1 MKPFARNFLTIIIL
15 LLASS
20 GLPLNAQ
27 KHFSFFALGDMP
39 YHNPADLSKFQ
50 KLINAINSEAS
61 AFTIH
66 VGDIKNGQTPCS
78 DDYYKTIQN
87 LFNQFKGP
95 LIYTPGD
102 NEWTDC
108 HTPEGGGYDP
118 KERLASLRKLYFRD
132 GESLGI
138 KPMKI
143 LSQNKTAGFEKYI
156 ENSIWRKENI
166 TFATLHVVGSN
177 NNFKTNG
184 SANDEY
190 TERNSA
196 NMHWLTEIFK
206 SASTNNNAAIVLI
219 MHGSLVYKNSETNG
233 YNTIVEKLRTE
244 VKAFKKP
251 VLLIYGD
258 LHRFV
263 ISKPLMD
270 LDNNLIDNFTALMVY
285 GDHDM
290 HAIKIHVDPKSK
302 SVFSFSE
309 YRMTY

>member
-1 MKPFARNFLTIIIL
+1 MTSF
-15 LLASS
+15 

-39 YHNPADLSKFQ
+39 YHNPEDLSKFQ
-50 KLINAINSEAS
+50 KLITALNSEAS

-66 VGDIKNGQTPCS
+66 VGDIKNGQTPCT

-108 HTPEGGGYDP
+108 HTPEGGGFDP
-118 KERLASLRKLYFRD
+118 KERLATLRQLYFRD
-132 GESLGI
+132 GESLGL

-177 NNFKTNG
+177 NNFKTDG
-184 SANDEY
+184 SPNDEY
-190 TERNSA
+190 TERNAA

-206 SASTNNNAAIVLI
+206 SAATNNNAAIVLI

-233 YNTIVEKLRTE
+233 YNSIVEKLRTE
-244 VKAFKKP
+244 VQAFKKP

-270 LDNNLIDNFTALMVY
+270 ADNNLMDNFTALMVY

-309 YRMTY
+309 YRMAY